1 MCETYSGE
9 VGEMAIYNG
18 YKQKPKSVKHFKKFL
33 CNGEGILGDCN
44 KSDQRK
50 DELQKPVILA
60 VIKMGDAARF
70 NAQIGMH
77 MKFSFSKQLSFYAA

>member
-18 YKQKPKSVKHFKKFL
+18 YKQKPKSVKQFKKFL

-50 DELQKPVILA
+50 DEL
-60 VIKMGDAARF
+60 
-70 NAQIGMH
+70 
-77 MKFSFSKQLSFYAA
+77 